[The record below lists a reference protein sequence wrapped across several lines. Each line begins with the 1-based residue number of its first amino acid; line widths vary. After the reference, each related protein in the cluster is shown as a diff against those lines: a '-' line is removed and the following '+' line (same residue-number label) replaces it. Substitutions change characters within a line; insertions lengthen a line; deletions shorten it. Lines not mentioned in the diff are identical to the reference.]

1 MQSSQHKVKRSIVI
15 SSGHERF
22 ENVNQQSSC
31 VESGMVALTWTASP
45 QEDCYKFE
53 TKLCSEFQTILGYMV
68 KLPSP
73 NLKKQ
78 NKQKMSIS

>member
-1 MQSSQHKVKRSIVI
+1 
-15 SSGHERF
+15 
-22 ENVNQQSSC
+22 
-31 VESGMVALTWTASP
+31 MVALTWTASP